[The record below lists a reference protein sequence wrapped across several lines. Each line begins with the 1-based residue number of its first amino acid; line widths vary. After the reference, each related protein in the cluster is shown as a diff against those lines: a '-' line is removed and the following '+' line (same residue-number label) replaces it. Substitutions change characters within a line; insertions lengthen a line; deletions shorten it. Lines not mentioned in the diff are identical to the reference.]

1 MGLWNFI
8 WLAAGNSHIPY
19 FTTISI
25 YSYFG
30 TQIYGIIR
38 SHQGNL
44 LSLESLFG
52 SLFESLLKR
61 LYNSLQERAM
71 MERTAL
77 EKAYFE

>member
-1 MGLWNFI
+1 
-8 WLAAGNSHIPY
+8 
-19 FTTISI
+19 
-25 YSYFG
+25 
-30 TQIYGIIR
+30 
-38 SHQGNL
+38 